1 VDISQAAAVTGAL
14 PIGNGGS
21 GQTSANAA
29 LNAFLPSQTGNNTK
43 FLQTDGTNTSWQ
55 SGSVATA
62 TPTVAGV
69 VTSYFPTIQS
79 AIKTVSSADYT
90 ITTTDGY
97 ELVYVTTGASART
110 ITLPAA
116 SANTGRLITIKKSDS
131 GAGAANVTRAGAD
144 TIEGLTSVSLTRQYD
159 WLTLF
164 CDGTTWIRA
173 GHGIVN
179 PGTTDGLVAAAGVPA
194 NTTGSLIATGYVGE
208 MFGSVRTG
216 SGGNAYSAR
225 TTTAG
230 VSSGNSVVSIT
241 LNKGLYWAQFNCS
254 HSFTATNTDTYMFL
268 YIGSLGFQVGI
279 TQRQQGPATS
289 GNYLCFSQGMPI
301 LITADSTSVGVGYGS
316 SNNSTSASNDLC
328 IVRLA

>member
-1 VDISQAAAVTGAL
+1 VDLTQAAAVTGAL

-21 GQTSANAA
+21 GQATANAA

-97 ELVYVTTGASART
+97 ELVYVTTGASNRT

-116 SANTGRLITIKKSDS
+116 SSNTGRVITIKKSDS
-131 GAGAANVTRAGAD
+131 GSGAAVVTRAGAD
-144 TIEGLTSVSLTRQYD
+144 TIEGSTSISLTRQYD
-159 WLTLF
+159 WLSLN
-164 CDGTTWIRA
+164 CDGSTWIRT

-179 PGTTDGLVAAAGVPA
+179 PGTTAGLVSSSGLPG
-194 NTTGSLIATGYVGE
+194 NTTGSVISTGYVGE

-216 SGGNAYSAR
+216 SGGNAYSTR
-225 TTTAG
+225 STTTG
-230 VSSGNSVVSIT
+230 SSSGNSLVSQSLDI
-241 LNKGLYWAQFNCS
+241 GIYWASFSCS
-254 HSFTATNTDTYMFL
+254 HQINTANADSYFFL
-268 YIGSLGFQVGI
+268 YIGGVANQVGI
-279 TQRQQGPATS
+279 SQRVLGPPVTNNFICVSCSMPLIITS
-289 GNYLCFSQGMPI
+289 NGTN
-301 LITADSTSVGVGYGS
+301 VGVGFGG
-316 SNNSTSASNDLC
+316 SNNTASGANDLC
-328 IVRLA
+328 IIRIG